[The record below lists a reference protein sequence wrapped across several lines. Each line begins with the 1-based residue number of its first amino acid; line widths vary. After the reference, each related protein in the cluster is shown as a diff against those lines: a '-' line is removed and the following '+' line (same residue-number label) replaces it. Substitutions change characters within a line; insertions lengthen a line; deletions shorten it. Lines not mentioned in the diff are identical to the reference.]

1 MNKSKLM
8 IIRSASALGGAEK
21 YVLNLL
27 SGLFGAFE
35 CVLVSDLK
43 ELIEEVKRKNLAKT
57 IYLRW
62 GREMWGKKEKIL
74 FFIFWPLNFLKF
86 LFLFLKEKPAI
97 IFCQSLN
104 DKLIATPAAFILG
117 INIFWIEHGP
127 IFGFLTSFKPL
138 IWFYKLNSLF
148 VKKIIVVSR
157 VTLDNFLSI
166 GIKPEKITLIYNGID
181 LKKFEISPKQKLR
194 IKKEFDLENF
204 QVVGMVSRLVK
215 NKGQDFLI
223 KAAPYILKIY
233 PKVKFLIIG
242 EGPDR
247 KILEEEIKKKE
258 LSKNVI
264 LTGFRK
270 DIPSLLSVLDVFVHP
285 SYTKTEGLPYSI
297 LEAQAA
303 QKPVVVT
310 DVGGCK
316 EALEDGKTGF
326 LIKARDEKILAKVI
340 ISLLK
345 NPKLG
350 QKMGKRGREFIKENF
365 NLDKSIKKT
374 VNLFKQ

>member
-1 MNKSKLM
+1 
-8 IIRSASALGGAEK
+8 
-21 YVLNLL
+21 
-27 SGLFGAFE
+27 
-35 CVLVSDLK
+35 
-43 ELIEEVKRKNLAKT
+43 
-57 IYLRW
+57 
-62 GREMWGKKEKIL
+62 MWGKKEKIL

-138 IWFYKLNSLF
+138 IWFYKLNSQITE
-148 VKKIIVVSR
+148 KIIVVSQK
-157 VTLDNFLSI
+157 TKENFLSI
-166 GIKPEKITLIYNGID
+166 GVKPEKITLIYNGID
-181 LKKFEISPKQKLR
+181 LKKFKIPLNQKLQ

-204 QVVGMVSRLVK
+204 KVVGMVSRLVK

-223 KAAPYILKIY
+223 KAVPYILKIY

-247 KILEEEIKKKE
+247 KILEEEITKKE
-258 LSKNVI
+258 FSKNVI

-270 DIPSLLSVLDVFVHP
+270 DIPGLLSVLDVFAHP
-285 SYTKTEGLPYSI
+285 SYTETEGLPYSI

-326 LIKARDEKILAKVI
+326 LIKARDEKILAKTI
-340 ISLLK
+340 ISLLE

-350 QKMGKRGREFIKENF
+350 QKIGERGRKFVKENF
-365 NLDKSIKKT
+365 NLQKSIKRT
-374 VNLFKQ
+374 ANLFRNSLENSL